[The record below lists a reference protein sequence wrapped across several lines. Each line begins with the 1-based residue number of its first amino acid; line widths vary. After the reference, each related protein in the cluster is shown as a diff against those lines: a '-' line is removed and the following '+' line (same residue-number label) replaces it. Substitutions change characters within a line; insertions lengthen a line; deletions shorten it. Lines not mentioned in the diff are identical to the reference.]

1 VTEYAAIPRA
11 STTPFLPVA
20 TALVAATIK
29 TVLQVAV
36 PSGTDIKI
44 VGWGVSFDGAAGG
57 TQVPVVCSLIDDPT
71 PCTGGTSLTPE
82 NWGNA
87 QAPASLCVGG
97 AALTAYALT
106 EVTPTAPRYLD
117 NQPVSPQTGYGVWYP
132 GAHPPRVGVS
142 RFVRIRV
149 TAPAVVNAY
158 PWIVWAEPAV

>member
-1 VTEYAAIPRA
+1 MAEYMAIPRA

-29 TVLQVAV
+29 TVLQVGI
-36 PSGTDIKI
+36 PSTTDVRIL
-44 VGWGVSFDGAAGG
+44 GWGISFDGAAGG
-57 TQVPVVCSLIDDPT
+57 TQVPVVVSLVDDPT

-82 NWGNA
+82 DWGNA
-87 QAPASLCVGG
+87 LSPASLCVGG

-117 NQPVSPQTGYGVWYP
+117 SQVISPQAGYGVWYP
-132 GAHPPRVGVS
+132 GAAQPRVGVS

-158 PWIVWAEPAV
+158 PWIAWAEPAV